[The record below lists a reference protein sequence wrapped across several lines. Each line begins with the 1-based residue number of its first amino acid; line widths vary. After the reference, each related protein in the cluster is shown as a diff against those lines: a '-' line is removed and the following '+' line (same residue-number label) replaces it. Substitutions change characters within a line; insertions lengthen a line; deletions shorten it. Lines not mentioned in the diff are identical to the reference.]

1 MDPVT
6 TNKIHELL
14 DRDPLRVS
22 LANNGQ
28 ARITQGR
35 DERVIRELRAELETF
50 VCKGQFA
57 DALERI
63 LERYLGNF
71 DGSRQDAVWVSG
83 FFGSGKSHLLKM
95 LAHLWVNTEFEDGQT
110 ARGLVG
116 DRLPSPVRHALRE
129 LDTRSARLGSE
140 PLAAAGSLL
149 GGNVGHVRLSVLSIV
164 LRACGFP
171 EQYPQA
177 RFCFW
182 LRGEGLLERVRAS
195 VEATGK
201 AWSRELNNLYVSPI
215 LAEAV
220 VAAVPGFA
228 ADARAA
234 RQLFIQQFPQPRAD
248 ISTEQ
253 FVDAAK
259 EVLAPGG
266 GPIPLTI
273 VVLDEVQQYINEA
286 SDRAQIVTDLAEA
299 LQTQFDSRVLL
310 VASGQSA
317 LAGGNAALGWL
328 KDRFRVTVQLADA
341 EVEAVTRE
349 VLLRKKPA
357 AEPAVRDILDRH
369 AGEVSRHLQGTRLA
383 VRTEDKAL
391 EVGDY
396 PLLRTRRRFW
406 EACFQTTDPSGTKSQ
421 LRSQLR
427 ILHDSLRTIAEQPL
441 GAVIPASDLFR
452 ALAQDL
458 VGSSVL
464 LNEINTR
471 IRKLDDGTEDGRL
484 KADLCG
490 VVFLIGKLPREE
502 GADTGV
508 RADAT
513 TLADLLLEDI
523 RSNSGTFRT
532 RVNRTLEALADEG
545 VLMTVGDEYR
555 IQTREGAEWERAF
568 REQRTRLARTEVEI
582 ASRRDQL
589 LATAVQQELRGVRP
603 VQGAAKVQRRVTPHF
618 GMDRPTESGAGREA
632 GDVVWVWV
640 RDGWSCSEATV
651 IGDARGS
658 GMEDAVLHV
667 HLPKRSAEELRGHIT
682 SAEAARKVL
691 AARGMPASPEGA
703 EARESM
709 NSRLAVAEAARD
721 RIVEE
726 TVRAARVFRGG
737 GREVYGEGLRA
748 RVDVGTEASLARL
761 FPRFSDGDHR
771 AWGIAV
777 KRIREGTGTPFGAV
791 GWEGAVA
798 DHPVAT
804 EVLSKIGAGSTG
816 GKVQAALMAAPNGWP
831 RDAID
836 AALLG
841 LCADGH
847 LKAERGGL
855 PVRARELTQQTIRTA
870 RFLPEK
876 VRLTTAERLQLL
888 GLFRN
893 LVNLP
898 VQRGEEAAKA
908 PEFLDRCKELACAA
922 GGDPPLPRVP
932 DVRFIED
939 LSGRTGNEQLAAILR
954 ERERIEQSVRRW
966 LKLGERARD
975 RIRAWDLATALY
987 RHAEGELDDVA
998 AEVDQQL
1005 GAIRDQ
1011 RSLLDE
1017 IDHVGQRVT
1026 HLANALRKALS
1037 GLHDRLGAEVEAATR
1052 RLSADPTWQKLVST
1066 EREAVLREVGL
1077 TPPRDLRMGT
1087 NEQLSDELDTRTLA
1101 AWRSEIDAVPAREG
1115 KALAEAAKR
1124 LPDDDPVSFK
1134 YVRVRR
1140 GTLGDAEAV
1149 RAWLAEHEARLVTA
1163 VREGPVI
1170 VE

>member
-1 MDPVT
+1 MDSVT
-6 TNKIHELL
+6 TMKIHQLL
-14 DRDPLRVS
+14 DRDPLRVG

-28 ARITQGR
+28 ARIAQGR
-35 DERVIRELRAELETF
+35 DERIMEELRAELETF

-63 LERYLGNF
+63 LERYLGNL
-71 DGSRQDAVWVSG
+71 DTSRQDAVWVSG

-95 LAHLWVNTEFEDGQT
+95 LAHLWVNTEFDDGQT
-110 ARGLVG
+110 ARGLVD
-116 DRLPSPVRHALRE
+116 DRLPSCVQHALRE
-129 LDTRSARLGSE
+129 LDIRARRLG
-140 PLAAAGSLL
+140 PKPVAAAGSLL
-149 GGNVGHVRLSVLSIV
+149 GGTVGHVRLSVLSIV
-164 LRACGFP
+164 LRACGLP
-171 EQYPQA
+171 ERYAQA
-177 RFCFW
+177 LFSFW
-182 LRGEGLLERVRAS
+182 LRGEGLLEKVRGS
-195 VEATGK
+195 VEAAGK
-201 AWSRELNNLYVSPI
+201 AWDRELNNLYVSPV
-215 LAEAV
+215 LADAV
-220 VAAVPGFA
+220 MAASPGFA
-228 ADARAA
+228 ADVMAA
-234 RQLFIQQFPQPRAD
+234 RQLFIQQYPQQKTD

-253 FVDAAK
+253 FIDAAR
-259 EVLAPGG
+259 EALAPGG
-266 GPIPLTI
+266 GPIPPTI

-286 SDRAQIVTDLAEA
+286 GDRAQIVTDLAET
-299 LQTQFDSRVLL
+299 LQTEFDGRVLL

-317 LAGGNAALGWL
+317 LAGGNAALQWL

-357 AEPAVRDILDRH
+357 AEPAVRDILERH

-383 VRTEDKAL
+383 VRAEDKAL

-427 ILHDSLRTIAEQPL
+427 ILHDSLRGIAERPL

-471 IRKLDDGTEDGRL
+471 IRKLEFDQEDGRL

-508 RADAT
+508 RATPA
-513 TLADLLLEDI
+513 TLADLLLDDI
-523 RSNSGTFRT
+523 GSNSGTFRT
-532 RVNRTLEALADEG
+532 RVDRTLAALADEG

-568 REQRTRLARTEVEI
+568 REERTRLARSEVEI

-603 VQGAAKVQRRVTPHF
+603 VHGAAKVRRRVTPHF
-618 GMDRPTESGAGREA
+618 DMDRSPESGSD
-632 GDVVWVWV
+632 DVVWVWI
-640 RDGWSCSEATV
+640 RDEWSCSEATV
-651 IGDARGS
+651 LGEARRS

-682 SAEAARKVL
+682 SAEAARNVL
-691 AARGMPASPEGA
+691 AARGVPTSQEGS

-709 NSRLAVAEAARD
+709 NSRLAFAENVRD
-721 RIVEE
+721 RIIEE
-726 TVRAARVFRGG
+726 TVRTARVFQGG

-748 RVDVGTEASLARL
+748 KIEVGTEASLMRL
-761 FPRFSDGDHR
+761 FPDFELGDHR

-777 KRIREGTGTPFGAV
+777 TRIREGTGTPFGAV

-798 DHPVAT
+798 DHPVAR
-804 EVLSKIGAGSTG
+804 EVLSKVGAASTG
-816 GKVQAALMAAPNGWP
+816 GEVRKALAATPYGWP
-831 RDAID
+831 QDAID

-847 LKAERGGL
+847 LKAERSSL
-855 PVRARELTQQTIRTA
+855 PMRARELTQQTIRTA

-876 VRLTTAERLQLL
+876 VRLTAREKLAIRQL
-888 GLFRN
+888 F
-893 LVNLP
+893 
-898 VQRGEEAAKA
+898 QRMDLRARSGEETTEA
-908 PEFLDRCKELACAA
+908 PEFLAKCMELARVA
-922 GGDPPLPRVP
+922 GGEPPLPRVP
-932 DVRFIED
+932 DVRFLED
-939 LSGRTGNEQLAAILR
+939 LSGLTGNEQLAAILR
-954 ERERIEQSVRRW
+954 EREQIVRSIEQWRT
-966 LKLGERARD
+966 LGERARE
-975 RIRAWDLATALY
+975 RTRVWELATALHQ
-987 RHAEGELDDVA
+987 HAEGELGDVA
-998 AEVDQQL
+998 VEVGQQL
-1005 GAIRDQ
+1005 DAIRDQ
-1011 RSLLDE
+1011 RSLLEETDQ
-1017 IDHVGQRVT
+1017 VGPRVSD
-1026 HLANALRKALS
+1026 LANALRKALS
-1037 GLHDRLGAEVEAATR
+1037 ESRDRLATTVEAATG
-1052 RLSADPTWQKLVST
+1052 RLGGDPTWQKLDVA
-1066 EREAVLREVGL
+1066 EQEEILRNVGL
-1077 TPPRDLRMGT
+1077 TPARELQVGT
-1087 NEQLSDELDTRTLA
+1087 NEALREELGTRTLA
-1101 AWRSEIDAVPAREG
+1101 AWRSEIDAVLERERR
-1115 KALAEAAKR
+1115 ALAEAVKR
-1124 LPDDDPVSFK
+1124 LPDDRPVAFSH
-1134 YVRVRR
+1134 VRVRR

-1149 RAWLAEHEARLVTA
+1149 RAWIAEHETKLVTA

>member
-6 TNKIHELL
+6 TNRIHELL

-28 ARITQGR
+28 ARITHSR

-50 VCKGQFA
+50 VCKGQFG

-63 LERYLGNF
+63 MDRYLGNF

-95 LAHLWVNTEFEDGQT
+95 LAHLWVNTKFEDGQT
-110 ARGLVG
+110 ARGLVA
-116 DRLPSPVRHALRE
+116 DRLPSPVRDALRE

-140 PLAAAGSLL
+140 PVAAAGSLL

-164 LRACGFP
+164 LRACSFP

-182 LRGEGLLERVRAS
+182 LRGEGLLESVRAN
-195 VEATGK
+195 VEAAGK
-201 AWSRELNNLYVSPI
+201 AWSRELNNLYVSPV

-234 RQLFIQQFPQPRAD
+234 RQLFIQQFPQPKAD

-259 EVLAPGG
+259 EVLVPGG
-266 GPIPLTI
+266 GPIPPTI

-299 LQTQFDSRVLL
+299 LMTQFDSRVLL

-357 AEPAVRDILDRH
+357 AEPAVRDILERH

-427 ILHDSLRTIAEQPL
+427 ILHDSLRAIAEQPL

-471 IRKLDDGTEDGRL
+471 IRKLDDDTEDGRL

-532 RVNRTLEALADEG
+532 RITRTLEALADEG

-568 REQRTRLARTEVEI
+568 REERTRLASTEVEI

-589 LATAVQQELRGVRP
+589 LATAVQQELKGVRP
-603 VQGAAKVQRRVTPHF
+603 VQGTAKVRRRVTLHF
-618 GMDRPTESGAGREA
+618 GMDRPTEGNA
-632 GDVVWVWV
+632 GDVVWLWV

-691 AARGMPASPEGA
+691 AARGVPASPEGA

-709 NSRLAVAEAARD
+709 NSRRAAAEAARD

-737 GREVYGEGLRA
+737 GREVYGDSLRA
-748 RVDVGTEASLARL
+748 RIDEGTEASLARL
-761 FPRFSDGDHR
+761 FPRFGDGDHR
-771 AWGIAV
+771 GWGTAF
-777 KRIREGTGTPFGAV
+777 KRIREGTGTPFAAV

-798 DHPVAT
+798 DHPVAK

-816 GKVQAALMAAPNGWP
+816 GKVQAALMAAPYGWP

-841 LCADGH
+841 LVADGH
-847 LKAERGGL
+847 LKARRNGL
-855 PVRARELTQQTIRTA
+855 PIGAGELTQQTIRTA

-876 VRLTTAERLQLL
+876 VRLTTAERLQVL

-893 LVNLP
+893 LVDLP
-898 VQRGEEAAKA
+898 VKRGEEAAKA
-908 PEFLDRCKELACAA
+908 PAFLERCKELARAA
-922 GGDPPLPRVP
+922 GGDPPFPRVP
-932 DVRFIED
+932 DVRFLEE

-954 ERERIEQSVRRW
+954 ERERIEQSVKEWRR
-966 LKLGERARD
+966 LGQQAGD
-975 RIRAWDLATALY
+975 RRRAWDLATALH
-987 RHAEGELDDVA
+987 RHAEGELGEVA
-998 AEVDQQL
+998 AKVGQQL
-1005 GAIRDQ
+1005 GAIRDG
-1011 RSLLDE
+1011 RKLLE
-1017 IDHVGQRVT
+1017 ETDHVAPRVT
-1026 HLANALRKALS
+1026 RLANALRKALGES
-1037 GLHDRLGAEVEAATR
+1037 HERLGAEVEAATT
-1052 RLSADPTWQKLVST
+1052 RLAADPTWQKLD
-1066 EREAVLREVGL
+1066 AVEHETILREVGL
-1077 TPPRDLRMGT
+1077 TPPGELRIGT
-1087 NEQLSDELDTRTLA
+1087 NEQLCEELGTRTLA
-1101 AWRSEIDAVPAREG
+1101 AWRSEIDAVPTRAGR
-1115 KALAEAAKR
+1115 ALAEAAKR
-1124 LPDDDPVSFK
+1124 LPDVPAEFS

-1140 GTLGDAEAV
+1140 GTLGTVEDV
-1149 RAWLAEHEARLVTA
+1149 DAWLAEHRERLVMA

>member
-195 VEATGK
+195 VEAAGK

-266 GPIPLTI
+266 GPIPPTI

-357 AEPAVRDILDRH
+357 AEPAVRDILERH

-568 REQRTRLARTEVEI
+568 REQRTRLASTEVEI

-603 VQGAAKVQRRVTPHF
+603 RHGVARAQRRVTPHF
-618 GMDRPTESGAGREA
+618 GMDRPTESGA

-691 AARGMPASPEGA
+691 AARGIPASPEGA

-709 NSRLAVAEAARD
+709 NSRLAAAEAARD

-748 RVDVGTEASLARL
+748 RIDVGTEASLARL
-761 FPRFSDGDHR
+761 FPRFGDGDHQG
-771 AWGIAV
+771 WGIAV
-777 KRIREGTGTPFGAV
+777 RRIREGTGTPFGAV

-798 DHPVAT
+798 DHPVAK
-804 EVLSKIGAGSTG
+804 EVLSKIGAGSVG
-816 GKVQAALMAAPNGWP
+816 GKVQAALMAAPYGWP

-836 AALLG
+836 AGLLG

-847 LKAERGGL
+847 LKAERNGL
-855 PVRARELTQQTIRTA
+855 PVRAGELTQQTIRTA

-876 VRLTTAERLQLL
+876 VRLTTAERLRLL
-888 GLFRN
+888 ALFRN

-898 VQRGEEAAKA
+898 VKRGEEAAKA
-908 PEFLDRCKELACAA
+908 PEFLDRCKELARAA
-922 GGDPPLPRVP
+922 GGDPPLPRMP
-932 DVRFIED
+932 DVRFLDE

-954 ERERIEQSVRRW
+954 ERERIERSVEEW
-966 LKLGERARD
+966 LKLGKRARG

-987 RHAEGELDDVA
+987 RHAEGELGDVA
-998 AEVDQQL
+998 DEVGQQL

-1017 IDHVGQRVT
+1017 TDHVGQRVT
-1026 HLANALRKALS
+1026 QLADALRTALGES
-1037 GLHDRLGAEVEAATR
+1037 HERLGAEVKAATR
-1052 RLSADPTWQKLVST
+1052 RLAADPTWERLDAA
-1066 EREAVLREVGL
+1066 EREAILREVGL
-1077 TPPRDLRMGT
+1077 TPPGELRVGT
-1087 NEQLSDELDTRTLA
+1087 NEQLSEELGTRTLA
-1101 AWRSEIDAVPAREG
+1101 AWRSEIDAVPTRASR
-1115 KALAEAAKR
+1115 ALAEAVTR
-1124 LPDDDPVSFK
+1124 LPGEPPEFS

-1140 GTLGDAEAV
+1140 GTLGNVEDV
-1149 RAWLAEHEARLVTA
+1149 DAWLAEHRERLVMA

>member
-1 MDPVT
+1 MDSVT
-6 TNKIHELL
+6 TMKIHELL
-14 DRDPLRVS
+14 DRDPLRVG

-28 ARITQGR
+28 ARIAQGR
-35 DERVIRELRAELETF
+35 DERAMRELRAELETF

-110 ARGLVG
+110 ARGLVD
-116 DRLPSPVRHALRE
+116 DRLPAPVQHALRE
-129 LDTRSARLGSE
+129 LDTRARRLG
-140 PLAAAGSLL
+140 PKPVAAAGSLL

-164 LRACGFP
+164 LRARGFP

-182 LRGEGLLERVRAS
+182 LRGEGLLKQVRGS
-195 VEATGK
+195 VEAAGK
-201 AWSRELNNLYVSPI
+201 AWNRELNNLYVSPV

-220 VAAVPGFA
+220 MAASPGFA
-228 ADARAA
+228 ADAKAA
-234 RQLFIQQFPQPRAD
+234 RQLFIQQFPQPKAD

-253 FVDAAK
+253 FADAAK

-266 GPIPLTI
+266 GPIPPTI

-317 LAGGNAALGWL
+317 LAGGNAALQWL

-349 VLLRKKPA
+349 VLLRKEPT
-357 AEPAVRDILDRH
+357 AEPAVRDILERH

-383 VRTEDKAL
+383 VRAEDKPL
-391 EVGDY
+391 DVGDY

-427 ILHDSLRTIAEQPL
+427 ILHDSLRAIAERPL

-471 IRKLDDGTEDGRL
+471 IRKLGDGTEDGRL

-508 RADAT
+508 RANAAM
-513 TLADLLLEDI
+513 LADLLLDDI
-523 RSNSGTFRT
+523 RSSSGTFRM
-532 RVNRTLEALADEG
+532 RVGRTLDALADEG

-568 REQRTRLARTEVEI
+568 REERTRLARTEVEI
-582 ASRRDQL
+582 ASRRDRL
-589 LATAVQQELRGVRP
+589 LAAAVQQKLRGVRP
-603 VQGAAKVQRRVTPHF
+603 VHGAAKVRRRVTPHF
-618 GMDRPTESGAGREA
+618 GMDQPTESGAGRGA

-640 RDGWSCSEATV
+640 RDEWSCSEATV
-651 IGDARGS
+651 LGDARGS

-691 AARGMPASPEGA
+691 AARGVPASPEGA

-726 TVRAARVFRGG
+726 TVRAARVFQGG

-748 RVDVGTEASLARL
+748 KVEAGTEASLARL
-761 FPRFSDGDHR
+761 FPRFSEGDHR
-771 AWGIAV
+771 AWGTAFT
-777 KRIREGTGTPFGAV
+777 RTREGTGTPFGAV

-798 DHPVAT
+798 DHPVAK

-816 GKVQAALMAAPNGWP
+816 GKVQKTLAAAPYGWP
-831 RDAID
+831 QDAID

-847 LKAERGGL
+847 LKAERNGL

-876 VRLTTAERLQLL
+876 VRLTTMEKLSIRQL
-888 GLFRN
+888 F
-893 LVNLP
+893 
-898 VQRGEEAAKA
+898 QRMGVRARSGEEAAKA
-908 PEFLDRCKELACAA
+908 PEFLAKCRELARTA
-922 GGDPPLPRVP
+922 GGDPPLPQAP
-932 DVRFIED
+932 DLRFLED
-939 LSGRTGNEQLAAILR
+939 LYGRTGNEQLAAILG
-954 ERERIEQSVRRW
+954 ERERIERSVEDW
-966 LKLGERARD
+966 KKLGERAGD
-975 RIRAWDLATALY
+975 RIRAWELATALH
-987 RHAEGELDDVA
+987 RHAEGELGDVA
-998 AEVDQQL
+998 VEVGQQL

-1017 IDHVGQRVT
+1017 TDHVGPRVK
-1026 HLANALRKALS
+1026 HLANALRKAARALR
-1037 GLHDRLGAEVEAATR
+1037 DRRGAEVEAATT
-1052 RLSADPTWQKLVST
+1052 RLAADPTWRRLDST
-1066 EREAVLREVGL
+1066 EREAILREVGL
-1077 TPPRDLRMGT
+1077 TPPRDLRVGT
-1087 NEQLSDELDTRTLA
+1087 NEQLCEELGARTLA
-1101 AWRSEIDAVPAREG
+1101 AWRSEIDAVPTREG
-1115 KALAEAAKR
+1115 RALAEAAKR
-1124 LPDDDPVSFK
+1124 LPDEDPAAFR

-1149 RAWLAEHEARLVTA
+1149 RAWIAEHEAKLVTA